1 VRRGST
7 RTARIAGTVLGV
19 VLGVQIV
26 LGPSMVLH
34 ALPLALATA
43 HNGVAALLLLA
54 IVAVL
59 RSVTATAGSQPHR

>member
-1 VRRGST
+1 MY
-7 RTARIAGTVLGV
+7 ADFLGE
-19 VLGVQIV
+19 
-26 LGPSMVLH
+26 H

-43 HNGVAALLLLA
+43 HNGVVGLLLLA